1 MENYP
6 PKVTVITL
14 PDGDPHVY
22 IQTNSEAF
30 LEKLQEL
37 NIETEVFYIPHWKAM
52 LKLED
57 LSALSAYPPQFS
69 FPVIEEEK
77 KEEENNGEEEQ
88 EELSQGGEPG
98 KEEE

>member
-37 NIETEVFYIPHWKAM
+37 DIETEVFYIPHWKAM

-57 LSALSAYPPQFS
+57 LSAFSAYPPQFS
-69 FPVIEEEK
+69 FPIMEEG
-77 KEEENNGEEEQ
+77 NNGEEKQ
-88 EELSQGGEPG
+88 EEPPQGGEPG